1 MLPFT
6 CGAGCVRNKTN
17 YNLTVIKPL
26 AGKKASK
33 AGEWRKSNMKSFIRK
48 FAVAAFVLSLTLASF
63 SLRQSVPGFGS
74 VAYAQETDD
83 QVKIDMY
90 KKFVDNRIPNPRVA
104 YQAARD
110 YLQKYPKDKDQI
122 TDYLQNWIV
131 YYERDDRK
139 QRLPK
144 LIYNEK
150 SFAEA
155 YRTGARVLTDEPN
168 YLRAQIDL
176 GYGGVLA
183 STYCTTVRADAGD
196 TVAKI
201 AARCMAQ
208 PDEVARL
215 NNVPADRP
223 LQSSQEIKLPA
234 SAASSF
240 NAEAVTN
247 ARKAIEAIESGKA
260 PDDWKPFKDKDDTLA
275 SLYYTLGVLGLKGSP
290 DQAIDPLLKAAQFE
304 SDLKRTPS
312 TYYFLAFAYETGPY
326 KTMSAAFQSTY
337 GGKNETPESKIALEK
352 LNVVIDRIIDAYARA
367 VAAAGTDPKNAQNR
381 AQWLATVD
389 ELLQVSSP
397 GI

>member
-1 MLPFT
+1 
-6 CGAGCVRNKTN
+6 
-17 YNLTVIKPL
+17 
-26 AGKKASK
+26 
-33 AGEWRKSNMKSFIRK
+33 MKSFIRK
-48 FAVAAFVLSLTLASF
+48 FGVAAFVLSLPLASF
-63 SLRQSVPGFGS
+63 GLRQSVPGFGS

-83 QVKIDMY
+83 QTKIDMY
-90 KKFVDNRIPNPRVA
+90 KRFVDNRIPNPRVA

-131 YYERDDRK
+131 FYERDDRK

-150 SFAEA
+150 GFAEA
-155 YRTGARVLTDEPN
+155 YRTGARILTDEPN

-176 GYGGVLA
+176 GYAGYLA
-183 STYCTTVRADAGD
+183 TTYCTTVKADATD

-208 PDEVARL
+208 PEEVARL

-223 LQSSQEIKLPA
+223 LQTGQDIKLPA

-240 NAEAVTN
+240 SAEAVTY

-260 PDDWKPFKDKDDTLA
+260 PEDWNPFKGKDDTLA
-275 SLYYTLGVLGLKGSP
+275 SLYYTLGFLGLKSSP
-290 DQAIDPLLKAAQFE
+290 DQAIDSFLKVAQLE

-312 TYYFLAFAYETGPY
+312 TYYFLGFAYESGPY
-326 KTMSAAFQSTY
+326 KTMSAAFQTAY
-337 GGKNETPESKIALEK
+337 AGKPETPESKVALEK
-352 LNVVIDRIIDAYARA
+352 LNVVIDHIIDAYARA
-367 VAAAGTDPKNAQNR
+367 IAAASTDPKYAQTR
-381 AQWLATVD
+381 AQSLVPLTNFYKFRHQGSDAGLTD
-389 ELLQVSSP
+389 FIAGALSRPLP
-397 GI
+397 PKP

>member
-1 MLPFT
+1 
-6 CGAGCVRNKTN
+6 
-17 YNLTVIKPL
+17 
-26 AGKKASK
+26 
-33 AGEWRKSNMKSFIRK
+33 MKSFMRK
-48 FAVAAFVLSLTLASF
+48 LGVAAFVLSLSLASF
-63 SLRQSVPGFGS
+63 NLRHPVPGFGS
-74 VAYAQETDD
+74 VAFAQETDD

-90 KKFVDNRIPNPRVA
+90 QKFVDNRIPNPRVA

-144 LIYNEK
+144 LIHEN

-176 GYGGVLA
+176 GYGGYLA
-183 STYCTTVRADAGD
+183 ATYCTTVKAEAAD

-223 LQSSQEIKLPA
+223 LQSGQEIKLPA
-234 SAASSF
+234 SATSSF
-240 NAEAVTN
+240 SAEALTN
-247 ARKAIEAIESGKA
+247 ARKAIAAIESGKA

-275 SLYYTLGVLGLKGSP
+275 SLYYTLGFLGLKSSP
-290 DQAIDPLLKAAQFE
+290 DQSIDSFLKVAQLE

-312 TYYFLAFAYETGPY
+312 TYYFLAFAYESGPY
-326 KTMSAAFQSTY
+326 KTMSAAFQTTY
-337 GGKNETPESKIALEK
+337 AGKPETPESKIALEK
-352 LNVVIDRIIDAYARA
+352 LNVVIDRIIDGYARA
-367 VAAAGTDPKNAQNR
+367 IAAAGTDSKTAQTR
-381 AQWLATVD
+381 AQWLATLTNFYKFRHQGSD
-389 ELLQVSSP
+389 AGLTDFIAGALSRP
-397 GI
+397 LPPKP

>member
-1 MLPFT
+1 
-6 CGAGCVRNKTN
+6 
-17 YNLTVIKPL
+17 
-26 AGKKASK
+26 
-33 AGEWRKSNMKSFIRK
+33 MKSFIRK
-48 FAVAAFVLSLTLASF
+48 FAAAAFVLSLSLASF
-63 SLRQSVPGFGS
+63 GLRQSVSGFGS

-131 YYERDDRK
+131 FYERDDRK

-176 GYGGVLA
+176 GYGGYLA

-223 LQSSQEIKLPA
+223 LQTGQEIKLPA

-240 NAEAVTN
+240 REEALTN
-247 ARKAIEAIESGKA
+247 ARKAIEAIESGKTPA
-260 PDDWKPFKDKDDTLA
+260 EWTPFKDKDDTLA
-275 SLYYTLGVLGLKGSP
+275 SLYYSLGFLTLKSSP
-290 DQAIDPLLKAAQFE
+290 DQAIDSFLKTAQLE
-304 SDLKRTPS
+304 SDLKRTPT
-312 TYYFLAFAYETGPY
+312 TYYFLAFAYESGPY
-326 KTMSAAFQSTY
+326 KTLSAAYQTTY
-337 GGKNETPESKIALEK
+337 AGKPETPESKIAIEK

-367 VAAAGTDPKNAQNR
+367 IAAAGTEPKNAQNR
-381 AQWLATVD
+381 AQWLATLTNFYKFRHQGSDAGLTDFIASV
-389 ELLQVSSP
+389 LSKPLP
-397 GI
+397 PRL